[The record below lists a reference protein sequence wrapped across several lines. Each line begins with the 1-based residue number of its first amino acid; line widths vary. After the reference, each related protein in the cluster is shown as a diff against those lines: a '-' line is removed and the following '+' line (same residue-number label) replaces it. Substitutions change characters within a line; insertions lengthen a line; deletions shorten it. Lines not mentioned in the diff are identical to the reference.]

1 MTWLEDDSEYVL
13 IERRGNQFTPKSGY
27 GDHPVIE
34 VSWYGAKSY
43 CEWAGKR
50 LPTEEEWQQACQGR
64 DGRKYPWGNSFGS
77 GNANIGGNGDGYKRT
92 SPVGSFPGGASP
104 YGAMDMSGNVWEWTS
119 SLYKSGG
126 STRVLRGGSWDG
138 DAGGARC
145 ESRNSYNPDY
155 RYSLNGFRCAR

>member
-1 MTWLEDDSEYVL
+1 MVHVSDYGFYIDKYEVTNAQYASFLNKKGNQSEGGVTWLEDDSEYVL

-77 GNANIGGNGDGYKRT
+77 GNANIDAGDGYKRT
-92 SPVGSFPGGASP
+92 SPVGSFPVSMIAYMEPFEDRANGAS
-104 YGAMDMSGNVWEWTS
+104 A
-119 SLYKSGG
+119 G
-126 STRVLRGGSWDG
+126 S
-138 DAGGARC
+138 A
-145 ESRNSYNPDY
+145 
-155 RYSLNGFRCAR
+155 